1 MILAFDSSTPWLTVV
16 VGNSQDIAF
25 QFQCE
30 ARENHSRLLVDVLQQ
45 IGESRLIPSLT
56 GVVVGLG
63 PGSFTGVKIGNMFAR
78 GIAYCLE
85 LPLYGFSTLE
95 LMATVVSEEQVNADR
110 YQVLVPVILH
120 KQDEVFW
127 TELSPDFRSHSPG
140 DTPIGVGSPQEF
152 LRQHRSEK
160 CLVVTPWT
168 ELAGFFSSFGMRCY
182 HPSRSVPHA
191 RGLIELFDLR
201 CRWYTPDDIRK
212 TISTRGPYYGSRIFE
227 T

>member
-78 GIAYCLE
+78 
-85 LPLYGFSTLE
+85 
-95 LMATVVSEEQVNADR
+95 
-110 YQVLVPVILH
+110 
-120 KQDEVFW
+120 
-127 TELSPDFRSHSPG
+127 
-140 DTPIGVGSPQEF
+140 
-152 LRQHRSEK
+152 
-160 CLVVTPWT
+160 
-168 ELAGFFSSFGMRCY
+168 
-182 HPSRSVPHA
+182 
-191 RGLIELFDLR
+191 
-201 CRWYTPDDIRK
+201 
-212 TISTRGPYYGSRIFE
+212 
-227 T
+227 